1 MKRVKWGILSTAS
14 IAKTALIPAFKR
26 ANNAEVV
33 AIASR
38 GEQVYRVAEECD
50 IPVAYASYEELLKDA
65 NVDAIYIPLPNHL
78 HKEWVIKAAQRGK
91 HVLCEKPVSLNA
103 EEALEMVQVCKDQ
116 NVTFMEA
123 FMYQFHPQY
132 KRVHELLASGE
143 IGEIKLVKGSFSF
156 FMENRE
162 GNIRM
167 NKEMGGGSLFD
178 VGSYC
183 VHAIR
188 SVLKTEPMQVYA
200 QAQLDP
206 ETKVDTSAYISMD
219 FENGIK
225 AMFDCSFDMF
235 ERNELEII
243 GAKGAIKLPYAYRP
257 DKNGGIGEVIIQTS
271 DSTKI
276 EKIAGDIY
284 KAEVEH
290 ISAAIIE
297 GKEPIYSGTESVKNM
312 KILQAC
318 LESIETG
325 KSVEIK

>member
-1 MKRVKWGILSTAS
+1 MKKVKWGILSTAS
-14 IAKTALIPAFKR
+14 IAKSALIPAIKR
-26 ANNAEVV
+26 ADNAEVV
-33 AIASR
+33 VIASR
-38 GEQVYRVAEECD
+38 GERVHSAAEECG
-50 IPVAYASYEELLKDA
+50 IPIAYESYDALLQDENIDA
-65 NVDAIYIPLPNHL
+65 VYIPLPNHL
-78 HKEWVIKAAQRGK
+78 HKEWVIKAAEHGK
-91 HVLCEKPVSLNA
+91 HVLCEKPVALNA
-103 EEALEMVQVCKDQ
+103 EEALEMVHVCKERK
-116 NVTFMEA
+116 VTFMEA

-132 KRVHELLASGE
+132 KRVHELIDSGE
-143 IGEIKLVKGSFSF
+143 IGEVKLVKGSFSF

-188 SVLKTEPMQVYA
+188 SVLNAEPVQVYA
-200 QAQLDP
+200 QSKLDP
-206 ETKVDTSAYISMD
+206 ETRVDTSAYVNMD

-225 AMFDCSFDMF
+225 ATFDCSFDMF

-243 GAKGAIKLPYAYRP
+243 GTKGVIKLPYAYRP
-257 DKNGGIGEVIIQTS
+257 DKNGGIGEVIIQTDKS
-271 DSTKI
+271 IRI
-276 EKIAGDIY
+276 EKIASDIY

-297 GKEPIYSGTESVKNM
+297 GKTPIYPGEESVKNM
-312 KILQAC
+312 KVLQAC

-325 KSVEIK
+325 EVVQIK